1 MKTMCTTETVSKR
14 SKAVSKILNGFNA
27 SKAKVVTEA
36 VNTWYQFLFGLVITM
51 EELADLYFSLPQE
64 RLVELKGHLNNI
76 ANDFVGWKTFYNLNK
91 KAAVDVI
98 EMAYYEM
105 LFCAKSFHQLESLI
119 ALPDD
124 FKLKAKILEKMKL
137 VSTNFNEKI
146 KIIRYGAI
154 FTATEWL
161 ELINLASFD
170 QLTEVINLKKLSQK
184 MTRIVF
190 KKMLGLANNNFSR
203 LIKVYH
209 LLGRRSKLRKEILSL
224 IVSLGNELKI
234 DKLELLNYYEK
245 EKTYTGLK
253 KTLLILIE
261 QMEWSVSE
269 RTNILINKCHR
280 DAGLRRIM
288 ILDLDFS
295 QLNSIVDRKEMD
307 SATRRFVLLAMSR
320 LVDDV
325 KQMKIIEKT
334 ALQYNFNFYKIINSI
349 NKRINL
355 PIFKVDFMRVLPNQR
370 LAVNY

>member
-1 MKTMCTTETVSKR
+1 
-14 SKAVSKILNGFNA
+14 
-27 SKAKVVTEA
+27 
-36 VNTWYQFLFGLVITM
+36 
-51 EELADLYFSLPQE
+51 
-64 RLVELKGHLNNI
+64 
-76 ANDFVGWKTFYNLNK
+76 
-91 KAAVDVI
+91 
-98 EMAYYEM
+98 
-105 LFCAKSFHQLESLI
+105 
-119 ALPDD
+119 
-124 FKLKAKILEKMKL
+124 
-137 VSTNFNEKI
+137 
-146 KIIRYGAI
+146 
-154 FTATEWL
+154 
-161 ELINLASFD
+161 
-170 QLTEVINLKKLSQK
+170 
-184 MTRIVF
+184 
-190 KKMLGLANNNFSR
+190 MLGLANNNFSR